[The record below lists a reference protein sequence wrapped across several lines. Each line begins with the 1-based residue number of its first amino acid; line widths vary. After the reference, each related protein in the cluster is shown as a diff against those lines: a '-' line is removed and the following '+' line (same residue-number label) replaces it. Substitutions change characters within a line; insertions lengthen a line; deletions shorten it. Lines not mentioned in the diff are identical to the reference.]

1 MRTFEN
7 TPYLSPVSF
16 ERAKAA
22 VAGTRF
28 ADLRWVAET
37 GSTNAD
43 VSAAIAERAAPG
55 DPIVLVA
62 DHQTAGRG
70 RLQRSWEAPPG
81 TSVLMTVAL
90 PVDDV
95 PPRRR
100 TLLTSALALAVTDVR
115 AELGVKWPND
125 LVVPSPAGLAVDD
138 PVGYRKVGGILAEV
152 HELVGAGA
160 WALLG
165 IGLNVNWPAIP
176 ADLEP
181 SATSLNL
188 VVGHEVDR
196 EDLVADVLVAF
207 DGRWLPLVEHGD
219 PGGELLAVYRERSA
233 TLGRTVRVELPDAE
247 LVGVA
252 TDVADDG
259 ALVVTDDEG
268 VGHSVT
274 AGDVVHVR
282 PVR

>member
-7 TPYLSPVSF
+7 TPYLSSVSF

-22 VAGTRF
+22 VSGTRF

-43 VSAAIAERAAPG
+43 VSAAISDRASPG

-81 TSVLMTVAL
+81 TSVLMTVGL

-100 TLLTSALALAVTDVR
+100 TLLTSALALAVTDIR
-115 AELGVKWPND
+115 SELSVKWPND
-125 LVVPSPAGLAVDD
+125 LVVPAPADPAADD

-152 HELVGAGA
+152 HELAGAGA

-165 IGLNVNWPAIP
+165 IGLNVNWPSIP
-176 ADLEP
+176 AELES

-219 PGGELLAVYRERSA
+219 PGGELLSVYRERSA
-233 TLGRTVRVELPDAE
+233 TLGRTVRVELPGRE

-268 VGHSVT
+268 VGHPVI